1 MKEITATKIGREWVL
16 SNDQTLREF
25 DISNN
30 MKYKNLQNHLSKG
43 RSLKDE
49 CRRSL

>member
-30 MKYKNLQNHLSKG
+30 MKYKTYKTTYQ
-43 RSLKDE
+43 KDVV
-49 CRRSL
+49 